1 MGSFNRFD
9 PSQNTQKIS
18 PLAISTITITLT
30 YNLFLFHILQPTISN
45 GPQTFKFHTETNNGI
60 AYGKTGFAFLNFSV
74 SSIVLALLSTVSVS
88 RPLCLASFILAC
100 CSSLSFF
107 ALCLSL
113 SFWTFSPIRFFFFN
127 FQNGIF
133 LCLSAYHVYYVR
145 VFECCFTRNNFGYVL
160 CDESEYLSTF
170 VFYNIRHMQ
179 IACIGRV
186 SFSELFMD

>member
-18 PLAISTITITLT
+18 PLAISTISITLT
-30 YNLFLFHILQPTISN
+30 YNLFLFYILQPTISN

-107 ALCLSL
+107 PSVSPSL
-113 SFWTFSPIRFFFFN
+113 
-127 FQNGIF
+127 
-133 LCLSAYHVYYVR
+133 
-145 VFECCFTRNNFGYVL
+145 
-160 CDESEYLSTF
+160 
-170 VFYNIRHMQ
+170 
-179 IACIGRV
+179 
-186 SFSELFMD
+186 SELFRPFDFFSLISKTGFSFASLHTTSITLEFLNAVLPEIISDMFYVMRVSISLLSYSTIYVICRLRV